1 MRAAGRFPVA
11 GAQLGVPPAELV
23 GACQGPNLVD
33 ESVARLAGELL
44 PALAARP
51 GAARECA
58 AQLERLALHADRR
71 VGRLA
76 MAVMVSSRPASGGG
90 ACGEKE
96 GGGTAS
102 CAAHDAGGTM
112 APLLQRLNGADS
124 AAARA
129 ALRQLT
135 ALYCRLQLQGDR
147 AGEAGGVLEEV
158 QAGCRRLDE
167 LARPAKGKGRKSMFA
182 KKERR
187 DRTGVLHHTAL
198 AAVRACQAQDPT
210 VLRDVP
216 YLVHLRSRESGAVTH
231 ALALAEASARSSPE
245 VVAGAVL
252 PLLESL
258 ASAPGAFVDSAIA
271 LGSSGLDVSDS
282 WVRLHLVKVCGVL
295 VCALPPVKA
304 GSANPEADSR
314 RLLMEFLAC
323 VGLHDPHAP
332 VALEALDCLLVGRR
346 LGLQS
351 PDHIA
356 GAAARAFEYLIST
369 NAGEVR
375 FQAGWRAGPPGD
387 GTLRSVE
394 RQSGG
399 LGTQR
404 GGKGS
409 GEGAASS
416 AGSGGGGSAV
426 AGSFETRQ
434 DPLQRNRSL
443 LDALISRLT
452 GQLLPHTAQPVTFSA
467 LGVLKSALVCVAC
480 ARLTGSGRG
489 GFGVGSPSSLST
501 VGHFEDEVAGLLRK
515 VRAVLDGLM
524 VVKNPFLDVA
534 VLRCR
539 AWLLNADFRGFD
551 LDATGVD
558 ELLGQPG
565 VQMTLAR
572 VTCIKLLDELEYR
585 AGLLPTHSRGAYDC
599 VLAAVAA
606 CPTPE
611 HGDRALALL
620 DGALGGPPSVKR
632 AAIASAV
639 AASYRP
645 PDPLRFSDERR
656 GPALRSWKAFE
667 RRLTGFLGDNVN
679 FALED
684 YSWDEEGVM
693 PAEPGVSAGLAGD
706 DPGEVPRQTEYSTAQ
721 ECVRAAAGR
730 DPELLAVV
738 ALLAHQTVGGEV
750 SLRARAV
757 RGLATV
763 ALRSREPYRFICYQA
778 LCAARDVALPF
789 TSSSAIAVLDALY
802 AARDRADEALA
813 GAAIGTD
820 GTKQLSPER
829 ERELTNLHRELLRH
843 VQSLCPVPEALY
855 RPLGAE
861 CSRLLS
867 ELTPPPQK
875 AGGGGAGAEGASGGG
890 GGGQILE
897 NGEGDKAAEKDGAPP
912 NSAAT
917 VEWEPSDAS
926 WGAGDSGTFDFG
938 AFEEGSSFK
947 EGHDFGGQSASDVRL
962 ARSAQEA
969 GQLCPRKVLAKFSFA
984 AEVPGELSISA
995 QAPGFVYYEVEGWAF
1010 LETADGHGLAPA
1022 SYLTDFHV

>member
-1 MRAAGRFPVA
+1 
-11 GAQLGVPPAELV
+11 
-23 GACQGPNLVD
+23 
-33 ESVARLAGELL
+33 
-44 PALAARP
+44 
-51 GAARECA
+51 
-58 AQLERLALHADRR
+58 
-71 VGRLA
+71 
-76 MAVMVSSRPASGGG
+76 
-90 ACGEKE
+90 
-96 GGGTAS
+96 
-102 CAAHDAGGTM
+102 M
-112 APLLQRLNGADS
+112 APLLQRLNGPDS

-129 ALRQLT
+129 ALRQLA
-135 ALYCRLQLQGDR
+135 ALYCRLQLQGDER
-147 AGEAGGVLEEV
+147 GEAGGVLGEV
-158 QAGCRRLDE
+158 RAGCQRLEE
-167 LARPAKGKGRKSMFA
+167 LARPVKGKGRKSMFA

-187 DRTGVLHHTAL
+187 DRAGVLHHTAL
-198 AAVRACQAQDPT
+198 AAVRACQARDPT

-216 YLVHLRSRESGAVTH
+216 YLVHLRSRESGAAAH
-231 ALALAEASARSSPE
+231 ALALAEASARSSPD

-258 ASAPGAFVDSAIA
+258 AAAPGAFVDSAAA

-282 WVRLHLVKVCGVL
+282 WVRLHLVKACGVL
-295 VCALPPVKA
+295 SCALQPVEL
-304 GSANPEADSR
+304 GSADPEADSR
-314 RLLMEFLAC
+314 RLLLEFLAC

-356 GAAARAFEYLIST
+356 GAAARAFEYLLST

-375 FQAGWRAGPPGD
+375 FQAGWTAGSPGD
-387 GTLRSVE
+387 GSIKSVE
-394 RQSGG
+394 AQSGR
-399 LGTQR
+399 LGAQR

-416 AGSGGGGSAV
+416 AGSDRGGGAAAV
-426 AGSFETRQ
+426 SFEPGQ
-434 DPLQRNRSL
+434 DPLHRNRSL

-452 GQLLPHTAQPVTFSA
+452 GQLLPHSAEPVTFSA

-480 ARLTGSGRG
+480 ARLAGSGKG
-489 GFGVGSPSSLST
+489 GSGGGSPSSLST

-524 VVKNPFLDVA
+524 EVKNPFLDMA

-539 AWLLNADFRGFD
+539 AWLLSADLRGFD
-551 LDATGVD
+551 LDAAGVA
-558 ELLGQPG
+558 ESLRQPG
-565 VQMTLAR
+565 AQVTLAR
-572 VTCIKLLDELEYR
+572 VTCIKLLDELKYR
-585 AGLLPTHSRGAYDC
+585 AGLLPTHARGAYDC

-632 AAIASAV
+632 AAVASAV

-645 PDPLRFSDERR
+645 PDPLLFSDKRR

-667 RRLTGFLGDNVN
+667 RRLTGFLSDNVN

-684 YSWDEEGVM
+684 YAWDERGAAPSAV
-693 PAEPGVSAGLAGD
+693 AASAGLAGD
-706 DPGEVPRQTEYSTAQ
+706 DPEEVPRQTEYSTAQ

-738 ALLAHQTVGGEV
+738 GLLARQTVGSEA

-778 LCAARDVALPF
+778 LCAARDAALPF
-789 TSSSAIAVLDALY
+789 TLSAAVSVLDALY

-813 GAAIGTD
+813 EAATGAD

-829 ERELTNLHRELLRH
+829 ERELTDLHRDLLRR
-843 VQSLCPVPEALY
+843 VQGLCPVPEALY

-867 ELTPPPQK
+867 ELTPPPPK
-875 AGGGGAGAEGASGGG
+875 AGGGRSGAEAASGEGG
-890 GGGQILE
+890 GALVSEDEKGG
-897 NGEGDKAAEKDGAPP
+897 KAAKKDGAPP
-912 NSAAT
+912 ASTAT
-917 VEWEPSDAS
+917 AEWEPSDAS
-926 WGAGDSGTFDFG
+926 WGAGDLGTFDFG
-938 AFEEGSSFK
+938 AFGDGDSFEEGRL
-947 EGHDFGGQSASDVRL
+947 FGGESASDG
-962 ARSAQEA
+962 RSAGSAPGDE
-969 GQLCPRKVLAKFSFA
+969 QLRPRKILAKFNFA
-984 AEVPGELSISA
+984 AEAPGELSVSA
-995 QAPGFVYYEVEGWAF
+995 QTPGFVYYEVEGWAF
-1010 LETADGHGLAPA
+1010 LETAEGHGLTPA
-1022 SYLTDFHV
+1022 SYLADFHA